1 MYLNSSSSAQSR
13 IGQVSSSNNVAT
25 SSSTFLSSIRSNA
38 SLSASSS
45 SLSSSSSSSLNI
57 STNDGSLDQPSQR
70 KKSIH
75 EDIRERLEKIF
86 KDHYDHQHSSSSS
99 SSCSSSSNN
108 SSTIDRKLLLSSD
121 RIISHFPDLGDQ
133 YASLFKEILRS
144 MATLQNGQW
153 IRRL

>member
-25 SSSTFLSSIRSNA
+25 SSSTFLSSIRSNT

-57 STNDGSLDQPSQR
+57 STNDGSIDQPSQR

-86 KDHYDHQHSSSSS
+86 KDHYDHQH
-99 SSCSSSSNN
+99 SSSSNN

-144 MATLQNGQW
+144 MAILQNGQW

>member
-25 SSSTFLSSIRSNA
+25 SSSTFLSSIRSNT

-45 SLSSSSSSSLNI
+45 SLSSSSSSLNI

-99 SSCSSSSNN
+99 SSSNN

-144 MATLQNGQW
+144 MAILQNGQW